1 MNTIYNKLTVIQS
14 ELISGEKVD
23 RQDVLTKFYPFRISK
38 KSWTHI
44 DFDS

>member
-23 RQDVLTKFYPFRISK
+23 RQDVFKTEIATCQCP
-38 KSWTHI
+38 
-44 DFDS
+44 